1 MSNIIEEQLGLN
13 FVLKE
18 TYSSSSR
25 LVPTTIIKFLSVMFL
40 GESRPLESSLFSTL
54 SRGEEQYEILFTML
68 HILEI
73 FNFKESL
80 SFSLSIRIFS
90 KNDNL

>member
-25 LVPTTIIKFLSVMFL
+25 LVPTTIIKFSSVMFL
-40 GESRPLESSLFSTL
+40 RESMPLESSVFSMLRKGT
-54 SRGEEQYEILFTML
+54 EQYEILFTLL
-68 HILEI
+68 HISEI
-73 FNFKESL
+73 FEFKEQVISVFQSL
-80 SFSLSIRIFS
+80 
-90 KNDNL
+90 NLDF